1 MMRFAD
7 VGWDV
12 LLLVGVVVLLV
23 LAVAQ
28 GWATWA
34 IALLGLAVA
43 MLALRAGLDLLRR
56 ER

>member
-1 MMRFAD
+1 MIRFAD
-7 VGWDV
+7 LGWDV

-28 GWATWA
+28 SWAVWA

-43 MLALRAGLDLLRR
+43 LLALRAGLDVVRK

>member
-1 MMRFAD
+1 MIRFAD

-12 LLLVGVVVLLV
+12 LLLLGVVVLLV
-23 LAVAQ
+23 FAVAQ
-28 GWATWA
+28 SWATWT

-43 MLALRAGLDLLRR
+43 MLALRAALDVLRR